1 MGQGESSIQG
11 SSGIHSPRSDRV
23 MSSLLLP
30 FSAVIKRMCRSIGH
44 ISAISNLMILMITLQ
59 ELFKNTQART
69 EVNVA
74 TQDES
79 HGYRIRDLCQP
90 ARANRRCEN

>member
-1 MGQGESSIQG
+1 MMKIMRAIMGQGESSIQG

-23 MSSLLLP
+23 
-30 FSAVIKRMCRSIGH
+30 MCRSIGH

>member
-1 MGQGESSIQG
+1 MMKIMRAIMGQGESSIQG
-11 SSGIHSPRSDRV
+11 SSGIHSTRSDRV
-23 MSSLLLP
+23 
-30 FSAVIKRMCRSIGH
+30 MCRSIGH

-90 ARANRRCEN
+90 ARRKL